1 MRRSQHKLIGESAAA
16 DRSTET
22 SSGGALAAGS
32 AKGGGDVCRPE
43 RTRREFLRD
52 SGLAGGVAG
61 GLALRGGALAGLA
74 WLGNATRPES
84 LGASPA
90 RVRRPAGR
98 AKSVILFN
106 LLGGPSQLD
115 MFDMKPSAPAEV
127 RGEFTSIPT
136 SVPGL
141 RICEHLPNIARL
153 MHKMTLIRTV
163 THGYNAHNPL
173 NIMTGWSLGNQAAL
187 RPDPNDPP
195 DIGAVC
201 QYFGLGPEDMPG
213 AVCLP
218 CYPGWGE
225 SSMYPGL
232 RRPGPYGGWLGS
244 QYDPLFSLC
253 DPTFARKPSRPY
265 YDTVVALGEPKLPGA
280 DSVPG
285 LTADRLRDRH
295 ALVGHMDGE
304 FDRLANSRSIQRLDK
319 FKDMAFRLLCA
330 GKVRDAFDLSGEA
343 AELRKKYGSS
353 LFGNSMLVAR
363 RLGEAGVPFISVH
376 AENFLPNG
384 SFTYDMHENNFAMLK
399 EHNLPVLD
407 TLLPALVEDL
417 DQRGLL
423 DSTLIYVMGEMGRSP
438 KINAKAGRDHW
449 PQCGF
454 CLMAGGGIA
463 RGAVHGETDA
473 VAGYPKSDPVS
484 PADIVATIYQ
494 QLGLDPHTMFPD
506 RSGRPMSIT
515 HGGKAIVGV
524 VG

>member
-1 MRRSQHKLIGESAAA
+1 MPNGPPFASPPRQ
-16 DRSTET
+16 
-22 SSGGALAAGS
+22 
-32 AKGGGDVCRPE
+32 
-43 RTRREFLRD
+43 RTRREFLQF
-52 SGLAGGVAG
+52 SGLAGG
-61 GLALRGGALAGLA
+61 LAAGLA
-74 WLGNATRPES
+74 SRFASRGIS
-84 LGASPA
+84 LGALPWLLDA
-90 RVRRPAGR
+90 LRPETKAASTTRPPRPTGR

-115 MFDMKPSAPAEV
+115 MFDMKPLAPAEV
-127 RGEFTSIPT
+127 RGEFTSIET

-141 RICEHLPNIARL
+141 RICEHLPRISRM
-153 MHKMTLIRTV
+153 MHKMALIRTV
-163 THGYNAHNPL
+163 THSYNAHNPL

-201 QYFGLGPEDMPG
+201 QYLGMGPEDLPG

-253 DPTFARKPSRPY
+253 EPHFERKPSRPY
-265 YDTVVALGEPKLPGA
+265 YDTVIALGEPKLPGA
-280 DSVPG
+280 ESVPG
-285 LTADRLRDRH
+285 LTSERLRERH
-295 ALVGHMDGE
+295 ALLSRMDGE
-304 FDRLANSRSIQRLDK
+304 FQRANDFDSATSARAIQRLDK
-319 FKDMAFRLLCA
+319 FKDMAFRLLDA
-330 GKVRDAFDLSGEA
+330 GKIRDAFDLSGEA
-343 AELRKKYGSS
+343 AELRKKYGPT
-353 LFGNSMLVAR
+353 LFGNSMIVAR
-363 RLGEAGVPFISVH
+363 RLVEAGVPFISVH

-417 DQRGLL
+417 EQRGLL

-454 CLMAGGGIA
+454 CLMVGGGITP
-463 RGAVHGETDA
+463 GIVHGETDA
-473 VAGYPKSDPVS
+473 IAGYPKSDPVS
-484 PADIVATIYQ
+484 PADIVATIYK
-494 QLGLDPHTMFPD
+494 QLGLDAHTMIPD
-506 RSGRPMSIT
+506 RAGRPMSIT
-515 HGGKAIVGV
+515 HGGQPISGV
-524 VG
+524 S

>member
-1 MRRSQHKLIGESAAA
+1 MLPVFGKQTTPPCEA
-16 DRSTET
+16 T
-22 SSGGALAAGS
+22 
-32 AKGGGDVCRPE
+32 
-43 RTRREFLRD
+43 TRREFLKT
-52 SGLAGGVAG
+52 GGAALGGLQLGGAALLAGASSSRS
-61 GLALRGGALAGLA
+61 LEAAE
-74 WLGNATRPES
+74 TR
-84 LGASPA
+84 A
-90 RVRRPAGR
+90 RRPSGP

-115 MFDMKPSAPAEV
+115 MFDMKPSAPADV
-127 RGEFTSIPT
+127 RGEFTSIQT
-136 SVPGL
+136 SLPGL
-141 RICEHLPNIARL
+141 RICEHLPKIAKL
-153 MHKMTLIRTV
+153 MHKVALIRTV

-201 QYFGLGPEDMPG
+201 QYFGLGPDDMPG

-225 SSMYPGL
+225 SSMYPGI
-232 RRPGPYGGWLGS
+232 RRPGPYGGFLGS

-253 DPTFARKPSRPY
+253 DPTFDRKPDRPY
-265 YDTVVALGEPKLPGA
+265 YGTAIALGEPKLPGA
-280 DSVPG
+280 ESVPG
-285 LTADRLRDRH
+285 LTVERLHEQRDLLAR
-295 ALVGHMDGE
+295 LDGR
-304 FDRLANSRSIQRLDK
+304 FAQSSKSKSTQRLDK
-319 FKDMAFRLLCA
+319 FKDMAFRLLSA
-330 GKVRDAFDLSGEA
+330 GKIRSAFDLAGES
-343 AELRKKYGSS
+343 AELRKSYGPS

-363 RLGEAGVPFISVH
+363 RLVEAGVPFISVH

-454 CLMAGGGIA
+454 CLMIGGGVTP
-463 RGAVHGETDA
+463 GAVYGESDA
-473 VAGYPKSDPVS
+473 TAAYPKSNPVT
-484 PADIVATIYQ
+484 PADIVATIYH
-494 QLGLDPHTMFPD
+494 QLGFDSHATVPD
-506 RSGRPMSIT
+506 RTGRPMPIA
-515 HGGKAIVGV
+515 HGGQPIRALI
-524 VG
+524 